1 MTESMTPSRDIR
13 EITAEIRT
21 IQDSVRRT
29 ALSGAIEIGRRLTEA
44 KELLQHGEWGDW
56 LKREFEFSQST
67 ASRLMQLFRE
77 YGADQGSL
85 FGAEAK
91 YATLQNISVSNALR
105 LIAIPDEEREEFAAE
120 HDIEHKS
127 AREVDELI
135 RQRQEADAR
144 AAAAEKALADA
155 DEGHALA
162 MAELDERL
170 HSAQQ
175 AERDAK
181 SIAETANAHVKA
193 LAAERDGMA
202 AELEELR
209 SRPVEVAVEVDE
221 EAVRKAA
228 AEEAK
233 AEAEQKAK
241 AKLEKLEKK
250 LTAATQELEAYK
262 DGDNR
267 ELEQS
272 RARAAA
278 LEKELAEERERARKA
293 AEMQDADVSAFGV
306 HFANVQRDFNDLMG
320 ALGRIRT
327 ATPETAD
334 KLTAAV
340 RALIGKMG
348 GIL

>member
-77 YGADQGSL
+77 YGTDQGSL

-91 YATLQNISVSNALR
+91 YATLQNVSVSNALR

-162 MAELDERL
+162 IAELDERL

-181 SIAETANAHVKA
+181 SIAETANARVKA
-193 LAAERDGMA
+193 LAAERDKTA

-228 AEEAK
+228 AEAK

-293 AEMQDADVSAFGV
+293 AELQDADVSAFGI
-306 HFANVQRDFNDLMG
+306 HFVNVQRDFNDLLV
-320 ALGRIRT
+320 ALNKVR
-327 ATPETAD
+327 AAAPETGE
-334 KLTAAV
+334 KLTSAV
-340 RALIGKMG
+340 RALVEKIGG
-348 GIL
+348 TL

>member
-85 FGAEAK
+85 FGAETK

-127 AREVDELI
+127 AREVEELI

-181 SIAETANAHVKA
+181 SIAETANARVKA
-193 LAAERDGMA
+193 LAAERDRTA

-228 AEEAK
+228 AEAK

-272 RARAAA
+272 RARSAA

-293 AEMQDADVSAFGV
+293 AELQDADVSAFGV
-306 HFANVQRDFNDLMG
+306 HFVNVQRDFNDLLV
-320 ALGRIRT
+320 ALNKIR
-327 ATPETAD
+327 AAAPETGE
-334 KLTAAV
+334 KLTSAV
-340 RALIGKMG
+340 RALVEKIGG
-348 GIL
+348 TL

>member
-85 FGAEAK
+85 FGAETK
-91 YATLQNISVSNALR
+91 HATLQNISVSNALR

-127 AREVDELI
+127 AREVEELI

-181 SIAETANAHVKA
+181 SIAETANARVKA
-193 LAAERDGMA
+193 LAAERDKTA

-209 SRPVEVAVEVDE
+209 SRPIEVAVQVDE
-221 EAVRKAA
+221 EAVKKA

-233 AEAEQKAK
+233 AEAERKAK

-262 DGDNR
+262 DGDNK

-293 AEMQDADVSAFGV
+293 AELQDADVSAFGV
-306 HFANVQRDFNDLMG
+306 HFVNVQRDFNDLLV
-320 ALGRIRT
+320 ALNKVR
-327 ATPETAD
+327 AAAPETGE
-334 KLTAAV
+334 KLTGAV
-340 RALIGKMG
+340 RALLEKMG
-348 GIL
+348 GMI

>member
-144 AAAAEKALADA
+144 AAAAEKALAEA

-181 SIAETANAHVKA
+181 SIAETANARVKA
-193 LAAERDGMA
+193 LAAERDKTA

-209 SRPVEVAVEVDE
+209 SRPIEVAVQVDE
-221 EAVRKAA
+221 DAVKKAA
-228 AEEAK
+228 KEAK

-241 AKLEKLEKK
+241 AKLKKLEKK

-293 AEMQDADVSAFGV
+293 AELQDADVSAFGV
-306 HFANVQRDFNDLMG
+306 HFVNVQRDFNDLLV
-320 ALGRIRT
+320 ALNKVR
-327 ATPETAD
+327 AAAPETGE
-334 KLTAAV
+334 KLTSAV
-340 RALIGKMG
+340 RALVEKIGG
-348 GIL
+348 TL

>member
-67 ASRLMQLFRE
+67 AARLMQLFRE

-127 AREVDELI
+127 AREVEELI

-181 SIAETANAHVKA
+181 SIAETANARVKA
-193 LAAERDGMA
+193 LAAERDKTA

-209 SRPVEVAVEVDE
+209 SRPIEVAVQVDE
-221 EAVRKAA
+221 DAVKKA

>member
-85 FGAEAK
+85 FGAETK

-127 AREVDELI
+127 AREVEELI

-181 SIAETANAHVKA
+181 SIAETANARVKA
-193 LAAERDGMA
+193 LAAERDRTA

-209 SRPVEVAVEVDE
+209 SRPIEVAVQVDE
-221 EAVRKAA
+221 DAVKKA

-241 AKLEKLEKK
+241 TKLEKLEKK

-293 AEMQDADVSAFGV
+293 AELQDADVAAFGV
-306 HFANVQRDFNDLMG
+306 HFANVQRDFNDLLV
-320 ALGRIRT
+320 ALNKVR
-327 ATPETAD
+327 AAAPETGE
-334 KLTAAV
+334 KLTSAV
-340 RALIGKMG
+340 RALVEKIGG
-348 GIL
+348 TL

>member
-56 LKREFEFSQST
+56 LKQEFEFSQST

-85 FGAEAK
+85 FGAETK

-105 LIAIPDEEREEFAAE
+105 LTAIPDEEREEFAAE

-127 AREVDELI
+127 AREVEELI
-135 RQRQEADAR
+135 RQKKEADAR

-170 HSAQQ
+170 HTAQQ

-181 SIAETANAHVKA
+181 SIAETANARVKA
-193 LAAERDGMA
+193 LADERDGMA

-209 SRPVEVAVEVDE
+209 SRPVKVAVQVDE
-221 EAVRKAA
+221 DAVKKA

-233 AEAEQKAK
+233 AEAEQKAN

-272 RARAAA
+272 RARSAA

-293 AEMQDADVSAFGV
+293 AEMQDAAVAAFGV

-327 ATPETAD
+327 ATPETAE
-334 KLTAAV
+334 KLTGAV
-340 RALIGKMG
+340 RALLEKMG

>member
-170 HSAQQ
+170 HTAQQ

-181 SIAETANAHVKA
+181 SIAETANARVKA
-193 LAAERDGMA
+193 LAAERDKTA

-209 SRPVEVAVEVDE
+209 SRPIEVAVQVDE
-221 EAVRKAA
+221 DAVKKA

-262 DGDNR
+262 DGDNK

-278 LEKELAEERERARKA
+278 LEKKLAEERERARKA
-293 AEMQDADVSAFGV
+293 AELQDADVSAFGV
-306 HFANVQRDFNDLMG
+306 HFANVQRDFNDLLV
-320 ALGRIRT
+320 ALNKVR
-327 ATPETAD
+327 AAAPETGE
-334 KLTAAV
+334 KLTSAV
-340 RALIGKMG
+340 RALVEKIGG
-348 GIL
+348 TL

>member
-85 FGAEAK
+85 FGAETK

-127 AREVDELI
+127 AREVEELI

-144 AAAAEKALADA
+144 AAAAEKALAEA

-181 SIAETANAHVKA
+181 SIAETANARVKA
-193 LAAERDGMA
+193 LAAERDKTA

-228 AEEAK
+228 AEAK
-233 AEAEQKAK
+233 AKAEQKAK

-272 RARAAA
+272 RARSAA

-293 AEMQDADVSAFGV
+293 AELQDADVSAFGV
-306 HFANVQRDFNDLMG
+306 HFVNVQRDFNDLLV
-320 ALGRIRT
+320 ALNKVR
-327 ATPETAD
+327 AAAPETGE
-334 KLTAAV
+334 KLTSAV
-340 RALIGKMG
+340 RALVEKIGG
-348 GIL
+348 TL

>member
-67 ASRLMQLFRE
+67 AARLMQLFRE

-85 FGAEAK
+85 FGAETK

-127 AREVDELI
+127 AREVEKLI
-135 RQRQEADAR
+135 RQKKEADAR
-144 AAAAEKALADA
+144 AERAERELKES

-162 MAELDERL
+162 MAELSEQL
-170 HSAQQ
+170 QEAEQ
-175 AERDAK
+175 AARDAK
-181 SIAETANAHVKA
+181 SVAQTANDRVKA
-193 LAAERDGMA
+193 LTDERDGMA

-209 SRPVEVAVEVDE
+209 SRPIEVAVQVDE
-221 EAVRKAA
+221 DAVKKA

-250 LTAATQELEAYK
+250 LTAATQELEVYK

-293 AEMQDADVSAFGV
+293 AELQDADVSAFGV
-306 HFANVQRDFNDLMG
+306 HFVNVQRDFNDLLV
-320 ALGRIRT
+320 ALNKVR
-327 ATPETAD
+327 AAAPETGE
-334 KLTAAV
+334 KLTSAV
-340 RALIGKMG
+340 RALVEKIGG
-348 GIL
+348 TL

>member
-85 FGAEAK
+85 FGAETK

-127 AREVDELI
+127 AREVEELI
-135 RQRQEADAR
+135 RQKKEADAR

-181 SIAETANAHVKA
+181 SIAETANARVKA
-193 LAAERDGMA
+193 LAAERDKTA

-209 SRPVEVAVEVDE
+209 SRPIEVAVQVDE
-221 EAVRKAA
+221 DAVKKAA
-228 AEEAK
+228 AEAK

-272 RARAAA
+272 RARSAA
-278 LEKELAEERERARKA
+278 LEKELAEERERARTA
-293 AEMQDADVSAFGV
+293 AELQDADVSAFGV
-306 HFANVQRDFNDLMG
+306 HFVNVQRDFNDLIG

-327 ATPETAD
+327 ATPETAE
-334 KLTAAV
+334 KLTGAV
-340 RALIGKMG
+340 HALLEKMG

>member
-21 IQDSVRRT
+21 IRDSVRRT

-85 FGAEAK
+85 FGAETK

-105 LIAIPDEEREEFAAE
+105 LIAIPDEEREEFAVE

-127 AREVDELI
+127 AREVEELI
-135 RQRQEADAR
+135 RQKKEADAR
-144 AAAAEKALADA
+144 AERAERELKES

-162 MAELDERL
+162 MAELSEQL
-170 HSAQQ
+170 QEAEQ
-175 AERDAK
+175 AARDAK
-181 SIAETANAHVKA
+181 SVAQTANDRVKA
-193 LAAERDGMA
+193 LTDERDGMA

-221 EAVRKAA
+221 EAVKKA

-272 RARAAA
+272 RARSAA

-293 AEMQDADVSAFGV
+293 AEMQDAAVAAFGV
-306 HFANVQRDFNDLMG
+306 HFANVQRDFNDLLV
-320 ALGRIRT
+320 ALNKVR
-327 ATPETAD
+327 AAAPETGE
-334 KLTAAV
+334 KLTGAV
-340 RALIGKMG
+340 RALLKKMG

>member
-170 HSAQQ
+170 HTAQQ

-181 SIAETANAHVKA
+181 SIAETANARVKA
-193 LAAERDGMA
+193 LAAERDKTA

-209 SRPVEVAVEVDE
+209 SRPIEVAVQVDE
-221 EAVRKAA
+221 DAVKKA

-262 DGDNR
+262 DGDNK

-272 RARAAA
+272 RARVAA

-293 AEMQDADVSAFGV
+293 AELQDADVSAFGV
-306 HFANVQRDFNDLMG
+306 HFANVQRDFNDLLV
-320 ALGRIRT
+320 ALNKVR
-327 ATPETAD
+327 AAAPETGE
-334 KLTAAV
+334 KLTSAV
-340 RALIGKMG
+340 RALVEKIGG
-348 GIL
+348 TL

>member
-77 YGADQGSL
+77 YGAAQGSL
-85 FGAEAK
+85 FGAETK

-127 AREVDELI
+127 AREVEELI

-181 SIAETANAHVKA
+181 SIAETANARVKA
-193 LAAERDGMA
+193 LAAERDKTA

-209 SRPVEVAVEVDE
+209 SRPIEVAVQVDE
-221 EAVRKAA
+221 DAVKKA

-233 AEAEQKAK
+233 SEAEQKAK

-272 RARAAA
+272 RALAAA

-293 AEMQDADVSAFGV
+293 AELQDADVSAFGV
-306 HFANVQRDFNDLMG
+306 HFANVQRDFNDLLV
-320 ALGRIRT
+320 ALNKVR
-327 ATPETAD
+327 AAAPETGE
-334 KLTAAV
+334 KLTSAV
-340 RALIGKMG
+340 RALVEKIGG
-348 GIL
+348 TL

>member
-181 SIAETANAHVKA
+181 SIAETANARVKA
-193 LAAERDGMA
+193 LAAERDKTA

-209 SRPVEVAVEVDE
+209 SRPIEVAVQVDE
-221 EAVRKAA
+221 DAVKRA

-250 LTAATQELEAYK
+250 LAAATQELEAYK
-262 DGDNR
+262 DGDNK

-278 LEKELAEERERARKA
+278 LEKELAEEREKARKA
-293 AEMQDADVSAFGV
+293 AELQDADVSAFGI

-327 ATPETAD
+327 ATPETAE
-334 KLTAAV
+334 KLTGAV
-340 RALIGKMG
+340 RALLEKMG

>member
-85 FGAEAK
+85 FGAETK

-181 SIAETANAHVKA
+181 SIAETANARVKA
-193 LAAERDGMA
+193 LAAERDKTA

-209 SRPVEVAVEVDE
+209 SRPIEVAVQVDE
-221 EAVRKAA
+221 EAVKKA

-233 AEAEQKAK
+233 AEAERKAK
-241 AKLEKLEKK
+241 AKHEKLEKK

-262 DGDNR
+262 DGDNK

-306 HFANVQRDFNDLMG
+306 HFVNVQRDFNDLLV
-320 ALGRIRT
+320 ALNKVR
-327 ATPETAD
+327 AAAPETGE
-334 KLTAAV
+334 KLTSAV
-340 RALIGKMG
+340 RALVEKIGG
-348 GIL
+348 TL

>member
-85 FGAEAK
+85 FGAETK

-127 AREVDELI
+127 AREVEELI
-135 RQRQEADAR
+135 RQKKEADAR
-144 AAAAEKALADA
+144 AERAERELKKS

-162 MAELDERL
+162 MAELSEQL
-170 HSAQQ
+170 QEAEQ
-175 AERDAK
+175 AARDAK
-181 SIAETANAHVKA
+181 SVAQTANDRVKA
-193 LAAERDGMA
+193 LTDERDGMA

-209 SRPVEVAVEVDE
+209 SRPVEVAVQVNED
-221 EAVRKAA
+221 AVKKA

-233 AEAEQKAK
+233 AEAEQKAN

-272 RARAAA
+272 RARSAA
-278 LEKELAEERERARKA
+278 LEKELTEERERARKN
-293 AEMQDADVSAFGV
+293 AEMQDADVAAFAV
-306 HFANVQRDFNDLMG
+306 HFANVQRDFNDLLV
-320 ALGRIRT
+320 ALNKVRAT
-327 ATPETAD
+327 ALETGE
-334 KLTAAV
+334 KLTSAV
-340 RALIGKMG
+340 RALVEKIGDT
-348 GIL
+348 L